1 MKKSFNKKLLLS
13 LLTILILV
21 VGCTQKK
28 EEAKYSYRGYK
39 PSSYIHQEKDDI
51 YLKKGS
57 VKYIYKYYKN
67 GVNITRIQ
75 VLDNYKSKTLKIP
88 SEIEGKKVI
97 KLGTDW
103 SDDREE
109 AIIPNGIKKMDDY
122 FVFNNVKK
130 VYIPQS
136 IKYFGE
142 QQAIRSKKYFVVSKN
157 NPYFFSKKGNIFLR
171 KTGKRL

>member
-1 MKKSFNKKLLLS
+1 MTESCLMYLHSKITVYLPKGVEKNIEDWITWPWKKMVVSNKNKK
-13 LLTILILV
+13 
-21 VGCTQKK
+21 
-28 EEAKYSYRGYK
+28 YK
-39 PSSYIHQEKDDI
+39 
-51 YLKKGS
+51 
-57 VKYIYKYYKN
+57 VKN
-67 GVNITRIQ
+67 GLLINKRR
-75 VLDNYKSKTLKIP
+75 KSVY
-88 SEIEGKKVI
+88 GVV
-97 KLGTDW
+97 
-103 SDDREE
+103 DDREE